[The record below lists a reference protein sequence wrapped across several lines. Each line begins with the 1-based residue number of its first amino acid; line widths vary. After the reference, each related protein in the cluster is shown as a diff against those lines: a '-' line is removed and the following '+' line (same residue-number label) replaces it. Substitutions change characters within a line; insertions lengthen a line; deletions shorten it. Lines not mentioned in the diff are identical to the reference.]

1 MPVETLA
8 PLRSSKKP
16 PVILYDDDSH
26 EYKIDGISVPSVTQ
40 ILDSI
45 DPKPAIRWWA
55 MRAGM
60 AGTIEVLKRGKVKW
74 PVLVQHVHD
83 EVLKGLPVESP
94 SVIRG
99 KGSRAKVK
107 TVIEAAVLNEK
118 LDINN
123 IKDEAADRGTMVHAA
138 IEQIGTHDVLP
149 DITEFDE
156 MFQGYIQATCRWW
169 LEQKPEFHR
178 QEVIVASRRL
188 AYAGRFDLDC
198 TYPAYGRALT
208 DFKTSKDIYD
218 SHHLQLALY
227 ELADY
232 DLAQFTPADVVT
244 FDDRIVVNVQ
254 ADGQYQMQ
262 SGNHVSLQTAEA
274 AVMLYH
280 HRTADAHRLAA
291 GERADTRGPSA

>member
-1 MPVETLA
+1 MPVELLA

-16 PVILYDDDSH
+16 PVILYDDDAH
-26 EYKIDGISVPSVTQ
+26 EYKIDGVSVPSVSA
-40 ILDSI
+40 ILDSC

-60 AGTIEVLKRGKVKW
+60 AATIEVLKRGKVKW
-74 PVLVQHVHD
+74 PVLIQHVYD
-83 EVLKGLPVESP
+83 EVLKGLPQESP

-99 KGSRAKVK
+99 KGSRAKLK
-107 TVIEAAVLNEK
+107 TLIEATVLNEK

-123 IKDEAADRGTMVHAA
+123 IVDEAADRGTMVHAA
-138 IEQIGTHDVLP
+138 IEEIGTHDVLP
-149 DITEFDE
+149 DISQFDE
-156 MFQGYIQATCRWW
+156 MYQGYIAAVCRWW
-169 LEQKPEFHR
+169 LEQEPVFHR

-208 DFKTSKDIYD
+208 DFKTSKSIYD

-232 DLAQFTPADVVT
+232 ELWQFTPDDLVK

-254 ADGQYQMQ
+254 ADGQYKME
-262 SGNHVSLQTAEA
+262 SGNHVSLLTAEA

-280 HRTADAHRLAA
+280 HRRADQQRLSA
-291 GERADTRGPSA
+291 GERSPAK